1 MKTPSFILS
10 VLLLLFSQE
19 AIATRYSYDE
29 SGNVVSRRDI
39 GYASHKA
46 AKNITFFVMEDL
58 EFYKKW
64 CDIIID
70 YEITIKLQEKNL
82 IDKDV
87 NCSDDVNLKNYQDET
102 LSELYNI
109 KERISKAYTKKSK
122 SFLKR
127 AFRDFNEFCIESN
140 YYLDPT
146 LNARLRAACGKD
158 LRDLDKKR
166 LEKVK
171 KVEDRG
177 YIKTDS
183 EFYLIRNHIDYLE
196 ATNATDEEIIKFD
209 TLITLYEEKIKEKM
223 ERQRKKQL

>member
-1 MKTPSFILS
+1 
-10 VLLLLFSQE
+10 
-19 AIATRYSYDE
+19 
-29 SGNVVSRRDI
+29 
-39 GYASHKA
+39 
-46 AKNITFFVMEDL
+46 MEDL
-58 EFYKKW
+58 DFYKEW
-64 CDIIID
+64 CLIMYDYACSCFINDTIGKNEILEVQNDFEKMKSDILKF
-70 YEITIKLQEKNL
+70 YKNG
-82 IDKDV
+82 
-87 NCSDDVNLKNYQDET
+87 NLKKLKEWYSYVN
-102 LSELYNI
+102 ELKPSPSD
-109 KERISKAYTKKSK
+109 KEYSI
-122 SFLKR
+122 
-127 AFRDFNEFCIESN
+127 
-140 YYLDPT
+140 

>member
-1 MKTPSFILS
+1 
-10 VLLLLFSQE
+10 
-19 AIATRYSYDE
+19 
-29 SGNVVSRRDI
+29 
-39 GYASHKA
+39 
-46 AKNITFFVMEDL
+46 MEDL

-158 LRDLDKKR
+158 LRDFDKKR

-171 KVEDRG
+171 KGRGQRIYKDR
-177 YIKTDS
+177 
-183 EFYLIRNHIDYLE
+183 
-196 ATNATDEEIIKFD
+196 
-209 TLITLYEEKIKEKM
+209 
-223 ERQRKKQL
+223 